1 MTDFFADYV
10 VTPLFALL
18 VIFAIISIPFS
29 VQDRVTGYHELQT
42 ILKNECGILD
52 YSIDEIRRN
61 GENLSL
67 ICGLKR
73 ATDVSNLEKHD

>member
-1 MTDFFADYV
+1 MNDFLADYV

-18 VIFAIISIPFS
+18 IIFAIISIPFS

-42 ILKNECGILD
+42 ILKNECGMD

-61 GENLSL
+61 SDNLSR
-67 ICGLKR
+67 ICGLKNE
-73 ATDVSNLEKHD
+73 TN